1 MARVAVVAVHGVG
14 KHEPG
19 SSAQAMAELL
29 LGLNTYTNPAKG
41 SPYTGFDATKIEVP
55 LPGPEVF
62 SAPQE
67 KPDSWFEERRG
78 FFADKFR
85 LRSWNKGP
93 VPVDLNDEF
102 ALTQIGDY
110 EGDRLCSKYESV
122 RLQGSR
128 SKADGQKVNV
138 DIYEMYWADLA
149 KRNNSFIRFFMSFYQ
164 LLIHLCSLGRTA
176 IDHVALEHAGS
187 FPWLLLQRS
196 YSYATRVLTLGMF
209 NFLILLPVAA
219 FAPIILALYPK
230 TPDQGAQT
238 AARVAAVVLAVAA
251 AGVAGAILW
260 NARPRRGSSALF
272 FLLFAGIS
280 LAVGGGVLALYQKL
294 LSESQI
300 TSLTVLALAWWVVA
314 LAIVY
319 FFIFANYDEVRAG
332 AKEFGLICI
341 AAVVLGFV
349 GCLWFAAG
357 KYPGHI
363 MEIYSAAGFLMLQYI
378 FLVLRGLWA
387 ALLLLAIFSWI
398 MEFVCIRITSR
409 PEERARARAAFR
421 TGRFALAV
429 PTVLLLLLTMFFWSG
444 AFYYTRNEVAL
455 YQNKPEELPQ
465 APLPGFLKAAV
476 IPHEEIPVL
485 LMLGREERDNAWND
499 CYKSD
504 KKDCQELDHLKSIL
518 AKDVNAKAWDDC
530 YKERNCQELNRR
542 QVARD
547 LDKDAGDRA
556 WNDCYKGDPKNC
568 QELNRRQVSALLVQ
582 SAPVGLPLVLAS
594 LGIGFL
600 LLLLLAAPSAIQEGT
615 HPLSA
620 TNAASR
626 RLGSWLSGAFSA
638 FPAVIYFF
646 WLAALGVP
654 AIYIVAATISYWL
667 NPPPDSRMLH
677 LYVWQ
682 FQNLLVNLT
691 LKSGPVIA
699 AVVVFMA
706 TAGKAIFKS
715 ASTILDTILDVDNY
729 LRTSPANKTPRARIV
744 ERYASLLHYLHKQG
758 YDRIVIVAH
767 SLGSLISADLLRF
780 LKHNR
785 IPSLTSYAFAGAGPG
800 STPIRLFTMGNPL
813 RQLLNRFFP
822 DLYQYIRLVPDDS
835 GESPQPLVPPGRIP
849 QNARPEPADLGIEVW
864 LNHYR
869 SGDYVG
875 RSLWLDQWMD
885 RTGSGDQKGEFPAE
899 PTADQFAD
907 QANHPKRVEACI
919 GLGAH
924 THYWDRS
931 APDIGMVVD
940 ELIE

>member
-1 MARVAVVAVHGVG
+1 
-14 KHEPG
+14 
-19 SSAQAMAELL
+19 MAELL
-29 LGLNTYTNPAKG
+29 LGLNAYTAPANG
-41 SPYTGFDATKIEVP
+41 SLYTGFDATKIEVP
-55 LPGPEVF
+55 LPGPKVF
-62 SAPQE
+62 SAPQA

-78 FFADKFR
+78 FFANKFR
-85 LRSWNKGP
+85 LPSWNKGP
-93 VPVDLNDEF
+93 VRADLNDEF

-110 EGDRLCSKYESV
+110 EGDPLCSKYESV

-128 SKADGQKVNV
+128 TRANGQTVDV

-164 LLIHLCSLGRTA
+164 LLIHLSSLGRTA

-209 NFLILLPVAA
+209 NFLVLLPVVA

-230 TPDQGAQT
+230 TPDFEPQT
-238 AARVAAVVLAVAA
+238 ASRVAAIVLAVAA

-260 NARPRRGSSALF
+260 KVRPRRGSSALF
-272 FLLFAGIS
+272 FLLFAAIS
-280 LAVGGGVLALYQKL
+280 LAAGGGAFLLYQRL
-294 LSESQI
+294 LDNSE
-300 TSLTVLALAWWVVA
+300 TASLTVLALAWWVVA

-319 FFIFANYDEVRAG
+319 FFIFKNYDEVRAG
-332 AKEFGLICI
+332 AKEFGLVCI
-341 AAVVLGFV
+341 AAVVLGFA
-349 GCLWFAAG
+349 GCLWFAAV
-357 KYPGHI
+357 KYPGKI
-363 MEIYSAAGFLMLQYI
+363 MEIYSAAGFVMLQYI
-378 FLVLRGLWA
+378 FLVLRGLWF

-398 MEFVCIRITSR
+398 MEFICIRITSRR

-429 PTVLLLLLTMFFWSG
+429 PTILLLLLTMFSWSG

-465 APLPGFLKAAV
+465 APLPEFLKAAV
-476 IPHEEIPVL
+476 IRHEEIPTL
-485 LMLGREERDNAWND
+485 LMLGKDARDKAWDD

-504 KKDCQELDHLKSIL
+504 KKDCQELNRLKSML
-518 AKDVNAKAWDDC
+518 GKDVTDKAWDDC
-530 YKERNCQELNRR
+530 YKSDKKDCQELNR
-542 QVARD
+542 QQLA
-547 LDKDAGDRA
+547 LDKYAGTKA
-556 WNDCYKGDPKNC
+556 WCACYASDKKDC

-582 SAPVGLPLVLAS
+582 SAQVGLPLVLAS

-600 LLLLLAAPSAIQEGT
+600 LLLLLAAPSAIQEAE
-615 HPLSA
+615 HPLAA
-620 TNAASR
+620 TNAVSR

-638 FPAVIYFF
+638 FRAVIYFF
-646 WLAALGVP
+646 WLAAFGVP
-654 AIYIVAATISYWL
+654 AIYLAAATISYWL
-667 NPPPDSRMLH
+667 KPSDSSYMLH
-677 LYVWQ
+677 LYVWL
-682 FQNLLVNLT
+682 FHKSIVNLT

-699 AVVVFMA
+699 AAVVFLA

-744 ERYASLLHYLHKQG
+744 ERYTSLLHYLHEQP
-758 YDRIVIVAH
+758 YDRIIIVAH

-780 LKHNR
+780 LNHNQ

-800 STPIRLFTMGNPL
+800 SIPIRLFTMGNPL

-822 DLYQYIRLVPDDS
+822 DLYQYIRSVPDDS
-835 GESPQPLVPPGRIP
+835 GEAPQPHVPHGTIP
-849 QNARPEPADLGIEVW
+849 KGARPEPGDLGIEVW
-864 LNHYR
+864 LNYYR

-875 RSLWLDQWMD
+875 RSLWMDQWMD
-885 RTGSGDQKGEFPAE
+885 RTASGDQGGEFPGEPRAE
-899 PTADQFAD
+899 QFTD
-907 QANHPKRVEACI
+907 QAQQRVEACI

-931 APDIGMVVD
+931 APDIGMIVD

>member
-29 LGLNTYTNPAKG
+29 LGLNAYANPPKS
-41 SPYTGFDATKIEVP
+41 SPYSGFDATKIEVP
-55 LPGPEVF
+55 LPGPRVF
-62 SAPQE
+62 SAPQK

-85 LRSWNKGP
+85 LSGWNKGP
-93 VPVDLNDEF
+93 AGVDLNDEF
-102 ALTQIGDY
+102 TLTQIGDY
-110 EGDRLCSKYESV
+110 EGDPLCSKYESV

-128 SKADGQKVNV
+128 TRATGQTVNV

-164 LLIHLCSLGRTA
+164 LLIHLSSLGRTA
-176 IDHVALEHAGS
+176 VDHVALEHAGS

-209 NFLILLPVAA
+209 NFLVLLPVAA

-230 TPDQGAQT
+230 TADLKAQT
-238 AARVAAVVLAVAA
+238 ASTVAAIVLAVAA
-251 AGVAGAILW
+251 AGITGAILW
-260 NARPRRGSSALF
+260 KARPRRGSSGLF

-280 LAVGGGVLALYQKL
+280 LAAGGGAFVLYQHL
-294 LSESQI
+294 FGGSEVA
-300 TSLTVLALAWWVVA
+300 SLTVLALAWWAVA

-319 FFIFANYDEVRAG
+319 FFIFKNYDEVRAG
-332 AKEFGLICI
+332 AKEFGLVCI
-341 AAVVLGFV
+341 ALVVLGFA
-349 GCLWFAAG
+349 GCLWVGAV
-357 KYPGHI
+357 KYPGQI

-378 FLVLRGLWA
+378 FLVLRGLWI
-387 ALLLLAIFSWI
+387 ALLLLAIFSWV

-429 PTVLLLLLTMFFWSG
+429 PTVLLLLLTMFSWSG

-465 APLPGFLKAAV
+465 APLPEFLKAAV
-476 IPHEEIPVL
+476 IRHEEIPTL
-485 LMLGREERDNAWND
+485 LMLGKDARDKAWND

-504 KKDCQELDHLKSIL
+504 KKDCQEL
-518 AKDVNAKAWDDC
+518 
-530 YKERNCQELNRR
+530 NR
-542 QVARD
+542 Q
-547 LDKDAGDRA
+547 
-556 WNDCYKGDPKNC
+556 
-568 QELNRRQVSALLVQ
+568 QISALLVQ

-600 LLLLLAAPSAIQEGT
+600 LLLLLAAPSAIQEAT
-615 HPLSA
+615 HPLA
-620 TNAASR
+620 VTNAASR

-638 FPAVIYFF
+638 FPAIIYCF
-646 WLAALGVP
+646 WLAAFGVP
-654 AIYIVAATISYWL
+654 AIYLAAATISYWL
-667 NPPPDSRMLH
+667 KPPDDSYMLH
-677 LYVWQ
+677 LYVW
-682 FQNLLVNLT
+682 LYHKSILNLT

-744 ERYASLLHYLHKQG
+744 ERYASLLHYLHERR

-780 LKHNR
+780 LNHNR
-785 IPSLTSYAFAGAGPG
+785 IPSLTSYAFAGASPG
-800 STPIRLFTMGNPL
+800 SIPIRLFTMGNPL

-822 DLYQYIRLVPDDS
+822 DLYQYIRLVPDNS
-835 GESPQPLVPPGRIP
+835 GEAPQPPVPPSTIP
-849 QNARPEPADLGIEVW
+849 KGARPEPRDLGIEVW

-885 RTGSGDQKGEFPAE
+885 RTESGDQGGKFPGEPKAE
-899 PTADQFAD
+899 QFTD
-907 QANHPKRVEACI
+907 QAKQRVEACI

-940 ELIE
+940 ELLE